1 MLSPSI
7 TVAPP
12 PEEAQIKAARE
23 SGRKRTAVAG
33 AETEVALIGA
43 RNAEKAGLIQR
54 VLIGNES
61 EIRRAAQ
68 NIAWDLGETEVVG
81 TDDERQ
87 TSARAVAMARAGEVR
102 ADSELAI
109 AESAQLPAQALLRNL
124 DAEVLAHPMLQIHRT
139 PMHDT
144 VRSRKRFGLGRLDR
158 GLALRL
164 VQLGLAAGPLGTD
177 QSLGGPRLR

>member
-54 VLIGNES
+54 VLIPDP
-61 EIRRAAQ
+61 EIDH
-68 NIAWDLGETEVVG
+68 AW
-81 TDDERQ
+81 
-87 TSARAVAMARAGEVR
+87 A
-102 ADSELAI
+102 
-109 AESAQLPAQALLRNL
+109 
-124 DAEVLAHPMLQIHRT
+124 
-139 PMHDT
+139 
-144 VRSRKRFGLGRLDR
+144 
-158 GLALRL
+158 
-164 VQLGLAAGPLGTD
+164 
-177 QSLGGPRLR
+177 QSLNPMDMICQGRWASLFQA